1 MLMFLKIYDSV
12 MKYYAIDKSRHPE
25 LFRDREPGDEEMR
38 QYGYEISQQEFIELV
53 TKDEQTGISKKDS
66 LNLYVS
72 MILTR
77 EYNEEN
83 HLLIAHGCSIHN
95 RTLLEKAQT
104 CGCFHC
110 QKIFVPGKIVSWCD
124 ADDTAL
130 CPYCGID
137 SVLADAPGCEVTEEF
152 LKKMHDRW
160 FG

>member
-1 MLMFLKIYDSV
+1 MFLKIYDLV
-12 MKYYAIDKSRHPE
+12 TKYYAIDKSKYPE
-25 LFRDREPGDEEMR
+25 LFRDRGPSDKEMH

-53 TKDEQTGISKKDS
+53 TKNEQTGISKKDS

-72 MILTR
+72 MILER

-83 HLLIAHGCSIHN
+83 HLLIAHDSSIHN
-95 RTLLEKAQT
+95 RALLEKAQT

-110 QKIFVPGKIVSWCD
+110 QRIFVPGEIVSLCD
-124 ADDTAL
+124 GGDTAL

-137 SVLADAPGCEVTEEF
+137 SVLADGPGCEVTGDF

-160 FG
+160 FS